1 MNRPTKIVF
10 ELENLKKVTTD
21 GGPDCTPF
29 APYEAGF
36 KKPKTTLKGDDP

>member
-1 MNRPTKIVF
+1 MNRPAKLVF

-29 APYEAGF
+29 APYEGRF
-36 KKPKTTLKGDDP
+36 EETETTLKGDDP